1 MGTVIATNGLKD
13 LCLRK
18 DLLGKKNLD
27 WKSLE
32 AAVLSRGVEEE
43 SSALLEQPLSATIK
57 EEIAEAKRRE
67 YESRIPHSFCV
78 HVGPSLLRRNCK
90 HLALLPE
97 RVSPG
102 VIREEHPKRELT
114 PETGVPE
121 PGWKGSPVSRERSQE
136 NHDPGDLGSA
146 GEETQGN

>member
-1 MGTVIATNGLKD
+1 MFGRRIRSKLGLNVD
-13 LCLRK
+13 Q
-18 DLLGKKNLD
+18 
-27 WKSLE
+27 E
-32 AAVLSRGVEEE
+32 
-43 SSALLEQPLSATIK
+43 
-57 EEIAEAKRRE
+57 
-67 YESRIPHSFCV
+67 
-78 HVGPSLLRRNCK
+78 VGHSLLRRNCK

-97 RVSPG
+97 RVSPE